1 MSAGHS
7 SLGADSPALYRRA
20 KPRRKTLAVDVVAV
34 AKRAVEESELSGKPI
49 TFEEAMARIQGAVAE
64 RGTLDPR
71 TRTGAALGLAREM
84 TGDLFG
90 GGDGTGG

>member
-1 MSAGHS
+1 M
-7 SLGADSPALYRRA
+7 
-20 KPRRKTLAVDVVAV
+20 DVAAV
-34 AKRAVEESELSGKPI
+34 AKRAVEESELQGKPI
-49 TFEEAMARIQGAVAE
+49 TFEEAMARIQGAVAV
-64 RGTLDPR
+64 RGTLDSR